1 MTGPAASNSDSRP
14 EQRPTRVE
22 DAELLRG
29 RGRFA
34 DDLPEPRGVLHA
46 AILRSPHAHAKLV
59 SIDAS
64 AALAMPGVGCVV
76 TGEDARRWT
85 KPFAVAVRTAMQHWC
100 LAVDRVRY
108 VGEPVAVVLAHDRHL
123 AEDALEQIAVE
134 YRLLPVI
141 VDPEAATSADM
152 TLLHPAVGS
161 NILSDRSFRY
171 GDPAAAFAA
180 AAHRI
185 AITTRYPRNAGTPLE
200 TFVVIAEHLPG
211 EDIYEATANFQGPM
225 AMHPVMALALG
236 VPGNQLCLRTPPD
249 SGGSSGAKQA
259 VV

>member
-1 MTGPAASNSDSRP
+1 
-14 EQRPTRVE
+14 
-22 DAELLRG
+22 
-29 RGRFA
+29 GRFG
-34 DDLPEPRGVLHA
+34 DDLPVPRGTLHA
-46 AILRSPHAHAKLV
+46 AILRSLHPHAELV
-59 SIDAS
+59 AIDAA
-64 AALAMPGVGCVV
+64 AALAMPGVACVV

-171 GDPAAAFAA
+171 GDPAA
-180 AAHRI
+180 
-185 AITTRYPRNAGTPLE
+185 
-200 TFVVIAEHLPG
+200 
-211 EDIYEATANFQGPM
+211 
-225 AMHPVMALALG
+225 
-236 VPGNQLCLRTPPD
+236 
-249 SGGSSGAKQA
+249 
-259 VV
+259 